1 MAVFF
6 IFKKTLGLYF
16 VKTVKC
22 YEKFLIVFY
31 DSISARFVFCDPR
44 K

>member
-1 MAVFF
+1 MAVFLYL
-6 IFKKTLGLYF
+6 KKTLGLYF

-22 YEKFLIVFY
+22 YRKFLIVFY
-31 DSISARFVFCDPR
+31 DSISERFVFCDPR